1 MPKKPSKNGKTTVG
15 NKTGRYAKKTTPTTD
30 AERQLKKAWTRS
42 YENRHP
48 PKG

>member
-1 MPKKPSKNGKTTVG
+1 MLKKRSKNGKTTVG
-15 NKTGRYAKKTTPTTD
+15 KKTVRYAKKTTPTTD
-30 AERQLKKAWTRS
+30 AERQLEKAWKRS